1 MKPEI
6 PTTTDIKPVP
16 ATPAETPRRSADRAS
31 AARRMLR
38 RLKTVLTIGLI
49 ATGLSAWAAALV
61 QPWTARGGSPGMVT
75 VPAPALSEDRIRAVS
90 SEGERVPPRKK
101 ARLFELVRN
110 PFLGQAQAAE
120 TVPGPAAERPASPAP
135 AQAAPAPKAA
145 VVLAAVKL
153 LHLDVTLTGPNG
165 ERWAVISGHDYREG
179 DSIGALKLV
188 EVQEGKV
195 KLEQGGVVCLLQMD

>member
-1 MKPEI
+1 VKPEI

-61 QPWTARGGSPGMVT
+61 QPWTARGGSPGMV
-75 VPAPALSEDRIRAVS
+75 IRAVS

>member
-1 MKPEI
+1 
-6 PTTTDIKPVP
+6 
-16 ATPAETPRRSADRAS
+16 
-31 AARRMLR
+31 MLR
-38 RLKTVLTIGLI
+38 RLKTVLTVGLVV
-49 ATGLSAWAAALV
+49 TGLGAWAAALV

-101 ARLFELVRN
+101 TPLFELVRN

-120 TVPGPAAERPASPAP
+120 PVRRPAPETPAIP
-135 AQAAPAPKAA
+135 ASAPTEAAPAPKAA
-145 VVLAAVKL
+145 GVLAAVKM

-165 ERWAVISGHDYREG
+165 ERWAVISGRDYREG
-179 DSIGALKLV
+179 DSVGGLKLV

-195 KLEQGGVVCLLQMD
+195 KFEQDGVVCLLQMD